1 IISDRDPKFLSE
13 FWKSLFAKAGTKLL
27 LSKAYHPQTDGQS
40 ERTNQMV
47 EVALRYYV
55 SMYQDDWVEHVELI
69 QAAINVMIS
78 ATTNHSPFEILY
90 GFNPKHGLDLLIASN
105 SVTDDWAAQGEM
117 CRKDAADAIS
127 IAQQEMIRYRDAK
140 RKAISFA
147 VGDKVFLRLAS
158 PSSK

>member
-1 IISDRDPKFLSE
+1 
-13 FWKSLFAKAGTKLL
+13 
-27 LSKAYHPQTDGQS
+27 
-40 ERTNQMV
+40 
-47 EVALRYYV
+47 
-55 SMYQDDWVEHVELI
+55 MYQDDWVEHVELI
-69 QAAINVMIS
+69 QAAINVTIS

-127 IAQQEMIRYRDAK
+127 IAQQEMIRYGDAK

-158 PSSK
+158 PSSKGGYVLLSTIKPKIAQQRAGPFKITRVVQITSYLEDLACHLSSILGSGSKG